1 MKKFARVRYIART
14 LQVLAIGW
22 IFSGVFC
29 FIPDSWMNTFLG
41 WFGAEQ
47 MPPAIF
53 MSYVLRGAG
62 LIIAGVGVVIWIAA
76 TDIVRYRPIVVAI
89 IALHLIAAPVFYVMD
104 AIIGMPLWWRVMD
117 FSCFFVA
124 GGVPLAYYLCPS
136 SDEPV
141 A

>member
-1 MKKFARVRYIART
+1 M
-14 LQVLAIGW
+14 
-22 IFSGVFC
+22 
-29 FIPDSWMNTFLG
+29 DSFLG

-53 MSYVLRGAG
+53 MSYVLREAG
-62 LIIAGVGVVIWIAA
+62 LILGGVGVVIWITA
-76 TDIVRYRPIVVAI
+76 TDIVRYRPIVFAL
-89 IALHLIAAPVFYVMD
+89 IALHMIAAPVFYVMY

-124 GGVPLAYYLCPS
+124 GGVPLAFYMCPS

-141 A
+141 AQQAICNEPGDDASIACHKPAAPGR